1 MDRRERPLRQCTRW
15 FDILATRFPDLSR
28 AETRTL
34 ALWSFAATITQH
46 IGSTTCAGFLAQL
59 FEQPLGNFRQRLREF
74 YWGAEQKRG
83 SGRCTLNVEMCF
95 APLLRWVLALRQSSS
110 GSGSDSGSSGS
121 GSSGSGSNSGS
132 SGSGSNSGSSS
143 GTLVLAL
150 DATLIRDRLAVLSV
164 SVVFRGSAIPVAW
177 AITRAGAQGSWVA
190 LCRRLFGSLAEAV
203 PTRQKVLMLTDRGL
217 ESRRI
222 FAAITDQG
230 WHPMMRLT
238 RRGTWH
244 EAGTDRWQALAGLL
258 SGPGRYDLGNGHLFK
273 TDPFACT
280 LLALWEEDHKEPWLL
295 MTDLSPAQCQSQGM
309 SAACYGL
316 RSWIEQGFRCL
327 KGGAYHYQRTRI
339 TDPARAER
347 VWLVMA
353 VSLVWTHA
361 LGGTSSGTPSGTPS
375 GNTDADTA
383 DPSFE
388 PTDSGLIGIFRV
400 GVRRVLGVHRSGWVK
415 LLVAALRG
423 EDLPLPERLVHAPLP
438 TVPPGLTLMS
448 NLLGPNPPP

>member
-83 SGRCTLNVEMCF
+83 SGRCALNVETCF

-110 GSGSDSGSSGS
+110 GSNGGS
-121 GSSGSGSNSGS
+121 GA
-132 SGSGSNSGSSS
+132 
-143 GTLVLAL
+143 LVLAL

-238 RRGTWH
+238 RRGTWR

-258 SGPGRYDLGNGHLFK
+258 SGPGRYYLGNGHLFK

-280 LLALWEEDHKEPWLL
+280 LLALWEEDHEEPWLL
-295 MTDLSPAQCQSQGM
+295 MTDLSPAQCRSQGM

-361 LGGTSSGTPSGTPS
+361 LGGNTS
-375 GNTDADTA
+375 GNTGAEPTA
-383 DPSFE
+383 DPSSE
-388 PTDSGLIGIFRV
+388 PTESSLVGIFRV
-400 GVRRVLGVHRSGWVK
+400 GVRRVLGVHRSGWIK

-423 EDLPLPERLVHAPLP
+423 EDLPLPERLVSAPLP
-438 TVPPGLTLMS
+438 TVPPGLTLMA

>member
-15 FDILATRFPDLSR
+15 FDTLATRFPDLSR

-110 GSGSDSGSSGS
+110 
-121 GSSGSGSNSGS
+121 
-132 SGSGSNSGSSS
+132 SGSSS

-238 RRGTWH
+238 RRGTWR

-258 SGPGRYDLGNGHLFK
+258 SGPGRYYLGNGHLFK

-295 MTDLSPAQCQSQGM
+295 MTDLSPAQCRSQGM

-361 LGGTSSGTPSGTPS
+361 LGGNTSGNPS
-375 GNTDADTA
+375 GNTDAEPTA

>member
-1 MDRRERPLRQCTRW
+1 MEQRERPLRQCTRW
-15 FDILATRFPDLSR
+15 FDILSTRFPALSR

-83 SGRCTLNVEMCF
+83 SGRCALNVEMCF
-95 APLLRWVLALRQSSS
+95 APLLRWVLALRQSK
-110 GSGSDSGSSGS
+110 
-121 GSSGSGSNSGS
+121 SGSNG
-132 SGSGSNSGSSS
+132 GSGA
-143 GTLVLAL
+143 LALAL

-177 AITRAGAQGSWVA
+177 AIRRAGAQGSWVA

-203 PTRQKVLMLTDRGL
+203 PTRQKVLVLTDRGL

-238 RRGTWH
+238 RRGTWR
-244 EAGTDRWQALAGLL
+244 EAGTVRWRALAGLL
-258 SGPGRYDLGNGHLFK
+258 SGSGRYYLGKGHLFK

-280 LLALWEEDHKEPWLL
+280 LLALWEEDHEEPWLL
-295 MTDLSPAQCQSQGM
+295 MTDLSPAQCRSQGM

-361 LGGTSSGTPSGTPS
+361 LGGDTS
-375 GNTDADTA
+375 GNTGA
-383 DPSFE
+383 E
-388 PTDSGLIGIFRV
+388 PTAAPSSEPTESSLIGIFKV
-400 GVRRVLGVHRSGWVK
+400 GMRRVLGVHRSGWIK

-423 EDLPLPERLVHAPLP
+423 EDLPLPERLVYASLP

-448 NLLGPNPPP
+448 TLLGPNPPP

>member
-1 MDRRERPLRQCTRW
+1 MEQRERPLRQCTRW
-15 FDILATRFPDLSR
+15 FDILSTRFPALSR

-110 GSGSDSGSSGS
+110 G
-121 GSSGSGSNSGS
+121 SGS

-238 RRGTWH
+238 RRGTWR
-244 EAGTDRWQALAGLL
+244 EAGTVRWRALAGLL
-258 SGPGRYDLGNGHLFK
+258 SGSGRYYLGKGHLFK

-361 LGGTSSGTPSGTPS
+361 LGGNPS
-375 GNTDADTA
+375 GNPDADTA

-388 PTDSGLIGIFRV
+388 PTDSGLTDSGLIGIFRV

-438 TVPPGLTLMS
+438 TVPPGLRLMS

>member
-15 FDILATRFPDLSR
+15 FDILATRFPALSR

-83 SGRCTLNVEMCF
+83 SGRCALNVEMCF

-110 GSGSDSGSSGS
+110 GNSSGSSGGSS
-121 GSSGSGSNSGS
+121 GSSGGSSGS
-132 SGSGSNSGSSS
+132 SGGSNGSGA
-143 GTLVLAL
+143 LVLAL

-164 SVVFRGSAIPVAW
+164 SVMFRGSAIPVAW

-190 LCRRLFGSLAEAV
+190 LCRRLFGNLAEAV
-203 PTRQKVLMLTDRGL
+203 PTGQRVLMLTDRGL

-238 RRGTWH
+238 RRGTWR
-244 EAGTDRWQALAGLL
+244 EAGTDRWRALAGLL
-258 SGPGRYDLGNGHLFK
+258 SGPGRYYLGKGHLFK

-280 LLALWEEDHKEPWLL
+280 LLALWEEDHEEPWLL
-295 MTDLSPAQCQSQGM
+295 MTDLSPAQCRSQGM

-361 LGGTSSGTPSGTPS
+361 LGGNTS
-375 GNTDADTA
+375 GNTGGGAGE
-383 DPSFE
+383 PSSEPSSE
-388 PTDSGLIGIFRV
+388 PTEDGLIGIFRV
-400 GVRRVLGVHRSGWVK
+400 GVRRVLGVHRSGWIK

-423 EDLPLPERLVHAPLP
+423 EDLPLPERLVYAPLP

>member
-15 FDILATRFPDLSR
+15 FDILATRFPALSR
-28 AETRTL
+28 PETRTL

-83 SGRCTLNVEMCF
+83 SGRSALNVQTCF
-95 APLLRWVLALRQSSS
+95 APLLRWVLALRQSRS
-110 GSGSDSGSSGS
+110 GSGDSNGGS
-121 GSSGSGSNSGS
+121 GA
-132 SGSGSNSGSSS
+132 
-143 GTLVLAL
+143 LVLAL

-164 SVVFRGSAIPVAW
+164 SVVCRGSAIPVAW

-190 LCRRLFGSLAEAV
+190 LCRRLFGSLAGAV

-238 RRGTWH
+238 RRGTWR
-244 EAGTDRWQALAGLL
+244 EAGTARWRALAGLL
-258 SGPGRYDLGNGHLFK
+258 AGPGRYYLGKGHLFK

-280 LLALWEEDHKEPWLL
+280 LLALWEEDHEEPWLL
-295 MTDLSPAQCQSQGM
+295 MTDLSPARCRSQGM

-361 LGGTSSGTPSGTPS
+361 LGANTS
-375 GNTDADTA
+375 GNTGAEPTA
-383 DPSFE
+383 DPSSE
-388 PTDSGLIGIFRV
+388 PTESGLIGIFRV
-400 GVRRVLGVHRSGWVK
+400 GVRRVLGVHRSGWIK

-423 EDLPLPERLVHAPLP
+423 EDLPLPERLVSAPLP

>member
-1 MDRRERPLRQCTRW
+1 
-15 FDILATRFPDLSR
+15 
-28 AETRTL
+28 
-34 ALWSFAATITQH
+34 
-46 IGSTTCAGFLAQL
+46 
-59 FEQPLGNFRQRLREF
+59 
-74 YWGAEQKRG
+74 
-83 SGRCTLNVEMCF
+83 
-95 APLLRWVLALRQSSS
+95 
-110 GSGSDSGSSGS
+110 
-121 GSSGSGSNSGS
+121 
-132 SGSGSNSGSSS
+132 
-143 GTLVLAL
+143 
-150 DATLIRDRLAVLSV
+150 
-164 SVVFRGSAIPVAW
+164 
-177 AITRAGAQGSWVA
+177 
-190 LCRRLFGSLAEAV
+190 
-203 PTRQKVLMLTDRGL
+203 
-217 ESRRI
+217 
-222 FAAITDQG
+222 
-230 WHPMMRLT
+230 MMRLT

-258 SGPGRYDLGNGHLFK
+258 SGPGRYYLGNGHLFK